1 MKTSIITTLL
11 AVAFTA
17 SLSAQSVIRIRG
29 SDTLG
34 AKLVPQWAEGFKK
47 QGGGV
52 SFDIAAEGSSTAFT
66 NLAAGTA
73 EIGMSSRKAKDDE
86 RTFCKTKG
94 VFLKEYN
101 VCWDMMAVIVNKS
114 NPVTNLTKKQVAGI
128 FTGAIKDWSEVGG
141 TPGPISVYTR
151 NTSSGTYKDWQ
162 TLAMGGKDYGSNSQ
176 KMAGNEQIAQ
186 ETGSNKNGIGYVGLA
201 YINAKG
207 IKVVTVDGKEPSYA
221 NVKGYAYSR
230 PCFLYTNG
238 EPQGKVKEFI
248 DFCLSPAGDKIVE
261 VVHFVPMSAVK

>member
-1 MKTSIITTLL
+1 MKSTIITSLL
-11 AVAFTA
+11 AIAMTA
-17 SLSAQSVIRIRG
+17 GLQAQNVLRIRG

-52 SFDIAAEGSSTAFT
+52 SFDIAAEGSTTAFT
-66 NLAAGTA
+66 NLSAGTA
-73 EIGMSSRKAKDDE
+73 EIGMSSRKVKDDE
-86 RTFCKTKG
+86 RTFAKTKG

-101 VCWDMMAVIVNKS
+101 VAWDMMAVVVNKN
-114 NPVTNLTKKQVAGI
+114 NPVQNLTKKQVAGI

-141 TPGPISVYTR
+141 TPGPISIYTR

-162 TLAMGGKDYGSNSQ
+162 TLAMGGKDYASSSQ

-186 ETGSNKNGIGYVGLA
+186 EVGSNKNGIGYVGLA
-201 YINAKG
+201 YIKAKG
-207 IKVVTVDGKEPSYA
+207 IKVVTIDGKEPSYA
-221 NVKGYAYSR
+221 NVKNYAYAR
-230 PCFLYTNG
+230 PTFLYTNG
-238 EPQGKVKEFI
+238 EPEGKVKEFI

-261 VVHFVPMSAVK
+261 VVGFVPMSQVK